1 MSTKHVKGSKTKY
14 QAGTIVTTETKKGK
28 QRRAEVQADGR
39 WKWLPSNEVKEAKTE
54 KVKVSPTPFDNKTV
68 GKKPRVKRVVSLEQS
83 SKAIEKQAIALSEA
97 KPIIQQETRKER
109 IPKNPPPLQRQNAR
123 LKLDIP
129 KPKENNAFSRENDL
143 EESKPLKRSYKRRKR
158 EKDSPKKGW
167 LSWL

>member
-1 MSTKHVKGSKTKY
+1 MTSSLNEAKAKEQRHVKGSKTKY
-14 QAGTIVTTETKKGK
+14 QAGTIVTTETVRGK

-39 WKWLPSNEVKEAKTE
+39 WKWLSSNEVKEAKTE

-68 GKKPRVKRVVSLEQS
+68 GKKPIKL
-83 SKAIEKQAIALSEA
+83 KAREKQARALSEA

-143 EESKPLKRSYKRRKR
+143 EESKPQRKRRKR